1 MPKDRRFQLHLILT
15 ILVMVFI
22 FWQSSLTAELST
34 EESNRIVLMLA
45 DLLHADVDLVS
56 FVVRKG
62 AHFAEY
68 LVLGVCL
75 WLTARDVLV
84 RKLRRVPGSAEELQT
99 SCVPVSAVPEPSI
112 TEVFPN
118 LSAWIPWAIGAFYA
132 VTDEIHQ
139 YFVPGRS
146 CELRDMLIDACGVAA
161 GVLLCRFLSQKAQRR
176 GQL

>member
-62 AHFAEY
+62 AHFTEY

-84 RKLRRVPGSAEELQT
+84 RRLRRVPG
-99 SCVPVSAVPEPSI
+99 SAVPEPSI

-118 LSAWIPWAIGAFYA
+118 LPAWIPWAIGAFYA
-132 VTDEIHQ
+132 VTDEVHQ

-176 GQL
+176 GKI